1 MSEIDDEFYKSV
13 ENMNVILSRTL
24 LKTVEIS
31 ERCVAKIKRLKTIS
45 TKDLKPISKLNT
57 NDSDVYEIDES
68 TTNDSIGEIDQS
80 CTNNNENC
88 FSENED
94 PKNFMSISNLNF
106 FSFSS
111 YKCANK
117 LQSKNHYALSLTKK
131 YEKQRQINEKK
142 RILQSKTEPIYHTT
156 SISPNSS
163 TSRDTYG
170 EQTPQTSQTMSR

>member
-31 ERCVAKIKRLKTIS
+31 ERCVTKIKRLKTFS
-45 TKDLKPISKLNT
+45 TKDLKPISNS
-57 NDSDVYEIDES
+57 NDVYEIDES

-80 CTNNNENC
+80 CTNQNENY

-94 PKNFMSISNLNF
+94 PKNLISMSNLNL
-106 FSFSS
+106 FSISS
-111 YKCANK
+111 NKSANK

-131 YEKQRQINEKK
+131 YEKQRQMNEKK

-163 TSRDTYG
+163 ISRDTYG
-170 EQTPQTSQTMSR
+170 EQTPQTSQTMSRFNIK